1 MLELREIRY
10 QYRKT
15 YALRGINGHF
25 ERGVVGLLG
34 PNGAGK
40 STLFGLLTTS
50 TPVQHGEVV
59 WKGRSISG
67 SHIDNLR
74 QTLGY
79 LPQKFGYPPSFT
91 PVQLLEY
98 IAWLRKTPKSR
109 IRKDIDCALEA
120 VDMQSKAKTP
130 LRKLSGGMVR
140 RVGIAQAIMS
150 TPELVVFDEPTT
162 GLDPEQRTIFR
173 KILRQLATT
182 SCVLLA
188 THLTEDVQHGC
199 GRVVV
204 MKHGQFISDST
215 VADLER
221 RGSNHGEGDTA
232 LERGYYAA
240 LEHSSTV
247 QETVR

>member
-1 MLELREIRY
+1 MLELREIKH

-15 YALRGINGHF
+15 TALRGINGHF

-40 STLFGLLTTS
+40 STLFSLLTTS
-50 TPVQHGEVV
+50 TRVQHGEIL
-59 WKGRSISG
+59 WKGQSVSG
-67 SHIDNLR
+67 TNIDDLR
-74 QTLGY
+74 QNLGY
-79 LPQKFGYPPSFT
+79 LPQKFGYPPSFS
-91 PVQLLEY
+91 PIQLLEY
-98 IAWLRKTPKSR
+98 IAWLRKTPKTR
-109 IRKDIDCALEA
+109 VRKDIDNALAA
-120 VDMQSKAKTP
+120 VHMQSKAKTP
-130 LRKLSGGMVR
+130 MRKLSGGMVR
-140 RVGIAQAIMS
+140 RVGIAQAIMG
-150 TPELVVFDEPTT
+150 TPEFVVFDEPTT

-204 MKHGQFISDST
+204 MKHGQFISDSR

-221 RGSNHGEGDTA
+221 LGSNHSEGDTA
-232 LERGYYAA
+232 LERGYYAV
-240 LEHSSTV
+240 LEHGSAV
-247 QETVR
+247 KETVR